1 MIDEPPFWVVWNP
14 DHPVTP
20 TKRWHTRGSA
30 QREARK
36 LAEIFAH
43 EGAVFYVL
51 KAQSCHQRQ
60 VCMQDWVMSEWGIG
74 APCPYHH
81 PAKRQ

>member
-1 MIDEPPFWVVWNP
+1 MIDHPPFWVVWNP

-20 TKRWHTRGSA
+20 QKRFATRKSA
-30 QREARK
+30 QYEARRM
-36 LAEIFAH
+36 AEKFSH

-60 VCMQDWVMSEWGIG
+60 LQMCDWLMGEWGIG

-81 PAKRQ
+81 DRISR